1 MRKKKLLTKTEMEKL
16 NTKRLL
22 SYRTSL
28 LEVHEH
34 PNNCWESHHGL
45 AGELTKESPEWK
57 ETYKI
62 CKEILATREHV
73 EKSTKSSPKKSRLR
87 P

>member
-1 MRKKKLLTKTEMEKL
+1 MRKKKLLTRAEMGKL
-16 NTKRLL
+16 NTRRLL

-34 PNNCWESHHGL
+34 PNDCWASHHGFKD
-45 AGELTKESPEWK
+45 ELTKESPEWK
-57 ETYKI
+57 ETYQI

-73 EKSTKSSPKKSRLR
+73 NRR
-87 P
+87 F